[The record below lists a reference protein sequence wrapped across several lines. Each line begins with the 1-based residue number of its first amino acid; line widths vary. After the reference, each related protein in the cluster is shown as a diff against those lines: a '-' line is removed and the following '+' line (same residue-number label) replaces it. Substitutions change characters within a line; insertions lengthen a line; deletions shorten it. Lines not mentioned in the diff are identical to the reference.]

1 MLSSSVNP
9 LCTRKRVYR
18 LFPGKAITNSES
30 KKVNPVGVISVPVE
44 APFQPTLFS
53 HQYSPPSQS
62 SRPPPPATNQACRL
76 APRAFSFLTALLV
89 SRYRAGAKPG
99 TWVWCTT
106 PDPFPC
112 WPFWAWPV
120 IHNSKSSS
128 QMVYGFCMSFH
139 GQNDSSVNYA
149 NNHCAVTSFCWSVS
163 AKHSASVVSSESHH
177 NSIACVLVSSP
188 FCKRGKRVLEGGLLT
203 LPSPLPSSGQLGPW
217 RWAWIWSPKHKAFF

>member
-1 MLSSSVNP
+1 MWYLCLWRLPSSLLSF
-9 LCTRKRVYR
+9 L
-18 LFPGKAITNSES
+18 
-30 KKVNPVGVISVPVE
+30 ISI
-44 APFQPTLFS
+44 LL
-53 HQYSPPSQS
+53 PPRAADHLLQQQ
-62 SRPPPPATNQACRL
+62 NQACRL

-89 SRYRAGAKPG
+89 SGYRAGAKPG

-112 WPFWAWPV
+112 WPFWAWP
-120 IHNSKSSS
+120 IIYNSKSSS

-139 GQNDSSVNYA
+139 GQNDNSVNYA
-149 NNHCAVTSFCWSVS
+149 NNHCAVTSFWSVS

-188 FCKRGKRVLEGGLLT
+188 FCKRGKRVLEGGVLT

-217 RWAWIWSPKHKAFF
+217 RWAWIWSPNIRPFFKILLEKSSQTLLTHFLAVIKSCLRTVP